1 MLLNHL
7 KYGMKTYDLVDT
19 PMVEK
24 SKLDEDPQGKAVDPT
39 RYCRMIGTLMYFT
52 FSRPY
57 LVFSLGMCARYH
69 EKPTEKHLHEVKQ
82 IFRYL
87 EGTINMGTM
96 AESIEEQKHQQKLKD
111 VALVPVYK
119 HIQIPSSNLRI
130 ALESPQPKVIY
141 KVCLEVLK
149 KQSFFNAFI
158 LTADV
163 HGGLVVMIGQDF
175 QCYRSYREWLLAKM
189 LTSLN

>member
-1 MLLNHL
+1 
-7 KYGMKTYDLVDT
+7 
-19 PMVEK
+19 
-24 SKLDEDPQGKAVDPT
+24 
-39 RYCRMIGTLMYFT
+39 
-52 FSRPY
+52 
-57 LVFSLGMCARYH
+57 
-69 EKPTEKHLHEVKQ
+69 
-82 IFRYL
+82 
-87 EGTINMGTM
+87 M

-119 HIQIPSSNLRI
+119 HIQIPSSILRI

-163 HGGLVVMIGQDF
+163 HVIYMQQFWFTITQELSTQKFYLQLDNQVTKVNADLIYNALNSLQDSLIIRRASG
-175 QCYRSYREWLLAKM
+175 YDRPRLPM
-189 LTSLN
+189 LQIL